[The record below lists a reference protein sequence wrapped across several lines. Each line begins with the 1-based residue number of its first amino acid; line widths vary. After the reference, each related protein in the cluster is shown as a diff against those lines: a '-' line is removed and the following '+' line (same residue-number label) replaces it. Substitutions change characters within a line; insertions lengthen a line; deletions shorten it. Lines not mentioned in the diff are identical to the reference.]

1 MESLQGCRH
10 RFSCFRFPCR
20 RGQPRLGLLLLRHPW
35 SLCWHGRQDWRVVA
49 PRLTRAKNRPPNS
62 GSTPRPPA
70 RVANQNPRATSP
82 TKSVH
87 SPSNIRALGFVPELR
102 RRGNFPHRTFLS
114 ECAGCRASPRLFA
127 RRTYRISASGRCI
140 LPSTLRWGHPPHPR
154 QHDRSAHQPSFPPQT
169 AWPTLALS
177 TPTEGIVSPS
187 CEGPNRLSVY
197 CLLFRPQ
204 LRSAFTHSSNIL
216 QQKFLATSLKCAE
229 REQRRLR
236 CKPWQLPLTQT
247 VAPTRDGARCRP
259 TAMATGTQGRRNI
272 RLPPLS
278 RQVCAL
284 LPRIRWSRN

>member
-1 MESLQGCRH
+1 M
-10 RFSCFRFPCR
+10 P
-20 RGQPRLGLLLLRHPW
+20 RGQPRLGLLLRHPW

-114 ECAGCRASPRLFA
+114 ECAGCRAFPRLFA

-154 QHDRSAHQPSFPPQT
+154 QHDRSSHQPSFPPQT

-177 TPTEGIVSPS
+177 NVSDVAHQNDNVAIGIAEPAFPVICPRVHMRLLKNFRAECARACVTALSNPVIWNRSSTP
-187 CEGPNRLSVY
+187 
-197 CLLFRPQ
+197 
-204 LRSAFTHSSNIL
+204 
-216 QQKFLATSLKCAE
+216 
-229 REQRRLR
+229 
-236 CKPWQLPLTQT
+236 KP
-247 VAPTRDGARCRP
+247 
-259 TAMATGTQGRRNI
+259 
-272 RLPPLS
+272 
-278 RQVCAL
+278 
-284 LPRIRWSRN
+284 